1 MMVVLIYALFTYL
14 IASIPFGYIIG
25 RLMGIDVT
33 KRGSGNIGATNVAR
47 TIGKKAGFIVLILDM
62 LKGFIPVYIA
72 KNILMEKVGLF
83 TPKDL
88 GLIIIV
94 AILGHCFSIFMKF
107 KGGKGVATAL
117 GVLLA
122 LSPQVT
128 LIIVLFW
135 LGVFL
140 TTGYVSLASILSAY
154 ISWFI
159 YFFIEIKNFS
169 SPDYIYIVLAIFIS
183 SMIIIYKHI
192 SNLQRLINGTE
203 NRFIYNYHRKEDKE

>member
-1 MMVVLIYALFTYL
+1 MLVFIYALITYL
-14 IASIPFGYIIG
+14 ITSIPFGYIIG
-25 RLMGIDVT
+25 KILGVDVT
-33 KRGSGNIGATNVAR
+33 KKGSGNIGATNVAR
-47 TIGKKAGFIVLILDM
+47 TIGKKAGLVVLILDM

-72 KNILMEKVGLF
+72 KNILMEKVGIF
-83 TPKDL
+83 SPKDV
-88 GLIIIV
+88 GLIVIV
-94 AILGHCFSIFMKF
+94 AVLGHCFSIFMKF

-117 GVLLA
+117 GVMLA
-122 LSPQVT
+122 LSPQAT

-159 YFFIEIKNFS
+159 YFFIEIKNFT
-169 SPDYIYIVLAIFIS
+169 SPDYIYIVIAIFIS

-192 SNLQRLINGTE
+192 SNIQRLLNGTE
-203 NRFIYNYHRKEDKE
+203 NRFIYTQKEDER